1 MNPAILMDA
10 AVGMSRLGCARGPEE
25 DQFLEDTGLL
35 LAAFLSLLA
44 IVKVCHTVLYFYGSF
59 HINL

>member
-1 MNPAILMDA
+1 MDA